1 MEPLLLPTRSHLR
14 SAASS
19 LQPGSQL
26 AACGI
31 FTLSTAADGPRT
43 RSAYGS
49 WLDSRHMST
58 NELSVQVAGAITIAL
73 IVGLGIFVYP
83 WLLAQRYGPSIVGL
97 MTILLG
103 ALFVRFQGSG
113 SSAYSLAFAAG
124 WALGP
129 VIAGVI
135 VHRIQRKS
143 G

>member
-1 MEPLLLPTRSHLR
+1 
-14 SAASS
+14 
-19 LQPGSQL
+19 
-26 AACGI
+26 
-31 FTLSTAADGPRT
+31 
-43 RSAYGS
+43 
-49 WLDSRHMST
+49 MST

-83 WLLAQRYGPSIVGL
+83 WLLARRYGPWVVGL

-103 ALFVRFQGSG
+103 ALFVSFQGSG
-113 SSAYSLAFAAG
+113 SSTYLLAFAAG

-129 VIAGVI
+129 VIAAII

>member
-1 MEPLLLPTRSHLR
+1 MV
-14 SAASS
+14 
-19 LQPGSQL
+19 
-26 AACGI
+26 
-31 FTLSTAADGPRT
+31 
-43 RSAYGS
+43 
-49 WLDSRHMST
+49 T
-58 NELSVQVAGAITIAL
+58 NGVSVPVAGAITIAL

-83 WLLAQRYGPSIVGL
+83 WLLAKRYGPWIVGL

-103 ALFVRFQGSG
+103 ALFVGFQGSG

-135 VHRIQRKS
+135 VYRIQRTS

>member
-1 MEPLLLPTRSHLR
+1 M
-14 SAASS
+14 
-19 LQPGSQL
+19 
-26 AACGI
+26 I
-31 FTLSTAADGPRT
+31 
-43 RSAYGS
+43 
-49 WLDSRHMST
+49 T
-58 NELSVQVAGAITIAL
+58 NGLSVPVAGAITIAL

-83 WLLAQRYGPSIVGL
+83 WLLAQRYGAWIVGL

-103 ALFVRFQGSG
+103 ALFVGFQGSG

-135 VHRIQRKS
+135 VYRIERKS

>member
-1 MEPLLLPTRSHLR
+1 
-14 SAASS
+14 
-19 LQPGSQL
+19 
-26 AACGI
+26 
-31 FTLSTAADGPRT
+31 
-43 RSAYGS
+43 
-49 WLDSRHMST
+49 MST

-83 WLLAQRYGPSIVGL
+83 WLLAQRYGPWVVGF

-103 ALFVRFQGSG
+103 ALFVVFDRSNSGSG
-113 SSAYSLAFAAG
+113 SSTYSLAFAAG

-143 G
+143 R